1 MYEEKREHMV
11 NHHLK
16 RRDITDKNVLEAMK
30 EVERHEFIP
39 EKRRDLAYG
48 DFAIPLK
55 DGLTISQP
63 YIVAKML
70 QLLQLQPTDKLLE
83 IGSGSGYALAVASKI
98 VDKAIGIELDEDL
111 IKQSKETHKKLGIT
125 NTKIVKGDGSKG
137 LISHHPYTKILI
149 SAATPKIPEILMQ
162 QLKPNGII
170 VAPIGDRMNQKIT
183 KIIKKDKAKEEHDS
197 CRFVPLKGKHGF

>member
-1 MYEEKREHMV
+1 MFKEKREHMV
-11 NHHLK
+11 KHHLK
-16 RRDITDKNVLEAMK
+16 RRDITDENVLEAMK
-30 EVERHEFIP
+30 QVKRHEFIP
-39 EKRRDLAYG
+39 KKRRDLAYG

-70 QLLQLQPTDKLLE
+70 QLLNLQPTDKLLE

-98 VDKAIGIELDEDL
+98 VDKAIGVELDEDL
-111 IKQSKETHKKLGIT
+111 VKKSKQTHKKLGIT
-125 NTKIVKGDGSKG
+125 NTKIVKADGSKG

-149 SAATPKIPEILMQ
+149 SAATPKIPDIIMQ

-183 KIIKKDKAKEEHDS
+183 KKEKTQTKKYDS
-197 CRFVPLKGKHGF
+197 CRFIPLKGKHGF